1 MMTKF
6 LLNVILTWISHCE
19 PVPRIIRNDGINDN
33 DNVKKNISEKKNSL
47 RCSRLIK
54 LGFI

>member
-1 MMTKF
+1 MTKF